1 MRTQIITKAGVAAI
15 HEEIDIL
22 KLRLDQVTKERG
34 EIIKTESP
42 VESFAYEQ
50 NIQKAN
56 EINRMIDIH
65 KSRLQNSVVVDIDTN
80 SDTANIGSE
89 LLLEVTFPGETE
101 AEVIQLQI
109 TDITKFATPELV
121 SINSPLGH
129 AVSGKKEGDEF
140 KYSVNGEMASGKIIK
155 IHNHAS

>member
-15 HEEIDIL
+15 NEEIDIL
-22 KLRLDQVTKERG
+22 ESRLDQVTKERG

-80 SDTANIGSE
+80 SDTANIGSK

-109 TDITKFATPELV
+109 TDNTKFATPELV
-121 SINSPLGH
+121 SIKSPLGH

>member
-65 KSRLQNSVVVDIDTN
+65 KSRLQNSVVVDIDTT
-80 SDTANIGSE
+80 SDTANIGSK

-140 KYSVNGEMASGKIIK
+140 NYSVNGEMARGKIIK

>member
-1 MRTQIITKAGVAAI
+1 MRTQIITKAGVEAI
-15 HEEIDIL
+15 YEEMDIL
-22 KLRLDQVTKERG
+22 KSRLDQVIKERG

-56 EINRMIDIH
+56 EIIRMIDIQ
-65 KSRLQNSVVVDIDTN
+65 KSRLQNSVVVDIDTT

-101 AEVIQLQI
+101 SEVIQLQI

-140 KYSVNGEMASGKIIK
+140 NYSVNGEMARGKIIK

>member
-1 MRTQIITKAGVAAI
+1 MRTQIITKAGVEAI
-15 HEEIDIL
+15 YEEMDIL
-22 KLRLDQVTKERG
+22 KSRLDQVIKERG

-65 KSRLQNSVVVDIDTN
+65 KSRLQNSVVVDIDAN
-80 SDTANIGSE
+80 SDTANIGSK
-89 LLLEVTFPGETE
+89 LVLEVTFPGETDS
-101 AEVIQLQI
+101 EVIQLQI

-140 KYSVNGEMASGKIIK
+140 NYSVNGEMARGKIIK

>member
-1 MRTQIITKAGVAAI
+1 MRTQIITKAGVEAI
-15 HEEIDIL
+15 YEEMDIL
-22 KLRLDQVTKERG
+22 KSRLDQVIKERG

-50 NIQKAN
+50 NLQTAN
-56 EINRMIDIH
+56 EINRMMDIY
-65 KSRLQNSVVVDIDTN
+65 KSRLQNSVVVDIDAN
-80 SDTANIGSE
+80 SDTANIGSK

-109 TDITKFATPELV
+109 TDITKLATPELV

-129 AVSGKKEGDEF
+129 AISGKKEGDEF
-140 KYSVNGEMASGKIIK
+140 NYSVNGQMASGKIIK
-155 IHNHAS
+155 IHNNAS

>member
-15 HEEIDIL
+15 HEEIDFL
-22 KLRLDQVTKERG
+22 KSRLDQVRKERG
-34 EIIKTESP
+34 EIIQTESP

-56 EINRMIDIH
+56 EIIRMIDIQ
-65 KSRLQNSVVVDIDTN
+65 KSRLQNSVVVDIDTT

-140 KYSVNGEMASGKIIK
+140 SYSVNGEIASGKIIK

>member
-1 MRTQIITKAGVAAI
+1 MRTQIITKAGVEAI
-15 HEEIDIL
+15 YEEMDIL
-22 KLRLDQVTKERG
+22 KSRLDEVIKERG

-50 NIQKAN
+50 NLQTAN
-56 EINRMIDIH
+56 EINRMMDIY

-80 SDTANIGSE
+80 SDTANIGSK

-101 AEVIQLQI
+101 TEVIQLQI

-140 KYSVNGEMASGKIIK
+140 NYSVNGEMARGKIIK

>member
-1 MRTQIITKAGVAAI
+1 MRTQIITKAGVEAI
-15 HEEIDIL
+15 YEEMDIL
-22 KLRLDQVTKERG
+22 KSRLDQVIKERG

-50 NIQKAN
+50 NLQTAN
-56 EINRMIDIH
+56 EINRMMDIY
-65 KSRLQNSVVVDIDTN
+65 KSRLQNSVVVDIDAN
-80 SDTANIGSE
+80 SDTANIGSK

-109 TDITKFATPELV
+109 TDITKCATPELV

-129 AVSGKKEGDEF
+129 AVSGKK
-140 KYSVNGEMASGKIIK
+140 KEMNLAIQLMEK
-155 IHNHAS
+155 